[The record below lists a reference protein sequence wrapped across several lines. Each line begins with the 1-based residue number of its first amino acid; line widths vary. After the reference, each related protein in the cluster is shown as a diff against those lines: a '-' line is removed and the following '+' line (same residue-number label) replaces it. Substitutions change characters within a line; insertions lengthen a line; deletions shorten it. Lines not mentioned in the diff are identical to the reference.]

1 MTAKELK
8 EVLADVPDNAEVY
21 LDDGYSV
28 SGIPVDNTEYDRYS
42 NIVIIIA

>member
-21 LDDGYSV
+21 FEDGRSV
-28 SGIPVDNTEYDRYS
+28 MILPVDNVEYDKYS
-42 NIVIIIA
+42 NIVIIA

>member
-21 LDDGYSV
+21 LGDGYSV
-28 SGIPVDNTEYDRYS
+28 NGIPVDNAEYDRYS